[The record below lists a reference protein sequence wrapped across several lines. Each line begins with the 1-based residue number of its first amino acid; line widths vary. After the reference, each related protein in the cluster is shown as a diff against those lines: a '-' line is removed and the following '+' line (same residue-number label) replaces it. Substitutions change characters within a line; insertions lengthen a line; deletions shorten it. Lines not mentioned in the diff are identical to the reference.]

1 MTSLRPTILWRTTMS
16 NLTINE
22 IAINAIKKA
31 YTNRFTAEGKFA
43 EQMDIAKQHM
53 RWTDAVA
60 PTKNNLESGKST
72 ATKES
77 REQLVQLFTGVL
89 KAKKRAHDSAAVGSE
104 IADLKD
110 QLMRRQD
117 PELFAETNGNLSKVE
132 KVEGGKAQVKSKPKP
147 KTTIQM
153 RDQLITNVKNWVEK
167 NSVELGQDY
176 TPTRKAI
183 LAAMETLSIKR

>member
-1 MTSLRPTILWRTTMS
+1 MS
-16 NLTINE
+16 NLTLNE
-22 IAINAIKKA
+22 LAINAIKKA
-31 YTNRFTAEGKFA
+31 YTGRFGAEDKFA
-43 EQMDIAKQHM
+43 EHMDVAKQHM

-60 PTKNNLESGKST
+60 PTKNNLASGKST

-77 REQLVQLFTGVL
+77 YEQLKVLFVSIL
-89 KAKKRAHDSAAVGSE
+89 KAKKRAHDSAAIGAE
-104 IADLKD
+104 IKDLKN
-110 QLMRRQD
+110 QLMLRQE
-117 PELFAETNGNLSKVE
+117 PALYAETGGNLGKIEAVDS
-132 KVEGGKAQVKSKPKP
+132 GKATLKETKPL
-147 KTTIQM
+147 TTIQI

>member
-1 MTSLRPTILWRTTMS
+1 MS
-16 NLTINE
+16 NLTLNE

-31 YTNRFTAEGKFA
+31 YTGRFTAEDKFA
-43 EQMDIAKQHM
+43 ENMDVAKQHM

-60 PTKNNLESGKST
+60 PTKNNLDAGKST

-77 REQLVQLFTGVL
+77 REQLVQLFTAVL

-117 PELFAETNGNLSKVE
+117 PELFAETNGNLKKVE
-132 KVEGGKAQVKSKPKP
+132 KVEGGKAQVKPKPKP
-147 KTTIQM
+147 NTTIEM

>member
-1 MTSLRPTILWRTTMS
+1 MS
-16 NLTINE
+16 NLTLNE

-31 YTNRFTAEGKFA
+31 YTGRFGAEDKFA
-43 EQMDIAKQHM
+43 EHMDVAKQHM

>member
-1 MTSLRPTILWRTTMS
+1 MS

-31 YTNRFTAEGKFA
+31 YTGRFTTEDKFA
-43 EQMDIAKQHM
+43 EHMDVAKQHM

-60 PTKNNLESGKST
+60 PTKNNLASGKST

-77 REQLVQLFTGVL
+77 REQLVQLFTAVL

-104 IADLKD
+104 IGDLKD

-117 PELFAETNGNLSKVE
+117 PELYAETNGNLGKIE
-132 KVEGGKAQVKSKPKP
+132 AVEGGKAQVKAKPKP

-176 TPTRKAI
+176 APTRKAI

>member
-1 MTSLRPTILWRTTMS
+1 MS
-16 NLTINE
+16 NLTLNE
-22 IAINAIKKA
+22 LAINAIKKA
-31 YTNRFTAEGKFA
+31 YTGRFGAEDKFA
-43 EQMDIAKQHM
+43 EHMDVAKQHM

-60 PTKNNLESGKST
+60 PKPSNLESGKST

-77 REQLVQLFTGVL
+77 YEQLKVLFVSIL
-89 KAKKRAHDSAAVGSE
+89 KAKKRAHDSAAVGAE
-104 IADLKD
+104 IKDLKN
-110 QLMRRQD
+110 QLMLRQE
-117 PELFAETNGNLSKVE
+117 PALYAKTGGNLAKVESVENGNAKV
-132 KVEGGKAQVKSKPKP
+132 KPKP
-147 KTTIQM
+147 ADKTTIEM

>member
-1 MTSLRPTILWRTTMS
+1 MS
-16 NLTINE
+16 NLTLNE

-31 YTNRFTAEGKFA
+31 YTGRFTAEDKFA
-43 EQMDIAKQHM
+43 ENMDVAKQHM

-60 PTKNNLESGKST
+60 PTKNNLASGKST

-77 REQLVQLFTGVL
+77 REQLVQLFTAVL

-104 IADLKD
+104 IGDLKD

-117 PELFAETNGNLSKVE
+117 PELYAETNGKLAKIE
-132 KVEGGKAQVKSKPKP
+132 TVEGGKAQVKPKP
-147 KTTIQM
+147 VDKTTIQM

>member
-1 MTSLRPTILWRTTMS
+1 MS

-31 YTNRFTAEGKFA
+31 YTGRFTAEDKFA
-43 EQMDIAKQHM
+43 ENMDVAKQHM

-60 PTKNNLESGKST
+60 PTKNNLASGKST

-77 REQLVQLFTGVL
+77 REQLVQLFTAVL

-104 IADLKD
+104 IGDLKD

-117 PELFAETNGNLSKVE
+117 PELYADTKGNLAKVE
-132 KVEGGKAQVKSKPKP
+132 KVEGGKAALKEAKV
-147 KTTIQM
+147 TTAIQM
-153 RDQLITNVKNWVEK
+153 RDQLFINVKNWVEK
-167 NSVELGQDY
+167 NDVELGQDY
-176 TPTRKAI
+176 KPTRKAI

>member
-1 MTSLRPTILWRTTMS
+1 MS

-31 YTNRFTAEGKFA
+31 YTGRFGAEDKFA
-43 EQMDIAKQHM
+43 EHMDVAKQHM

-60 PTKNNLESGKST
+60 PTKNNLASGKST

-77 REQLVQLFTGVL
+77 RAQLVQLFTDVL
-89 KAKKRAHDSAAVGSE
+89 KSKKRAHDSAAVGAE
-104 IADLKD
+104 IKDLKN
-110 QLMRRQD
+110 QLMLRQE
-117 PELFAETNGNLSKVE
+117 PALYAKTGGNLAKVESVENGNAKV
-132 KVEGGKAQVKSKPKP
+132 KPKP
-147 KTTIQM
+147 ADKTTIEM

-167 NSVELGQDY
+167 NNVELGDDY

-183 LAAMETLSIKR
+183 LTAMETLKIKI

>member
-1 MTSLRPTILWRTTMS
+1 MS

-31 YTNRFTAEGKFA
+31 YTGRFTAEDKFA
-43 EQMDIAKQHM
+43 ENMDVAKQHM

-60 PTKNNLESGKST
+60 PTKNNLASGKST

-77 REQLVQLFTGVL
+77 REQLVQLFTAVL

-104 IADLKD
+104 IGDLKD

-117 PELFAETNGNLSKVE
+117 PELYADTKGNLAKVE
-132 KVEGGKAQVKSKPKP
+132 KVEGGKAALKEAKVT
-147 KTTIQM
+147 TTIQM
-153 RDQLITNVKNWVEK
+153 RDQLFSNVKNWVEK
-167 NSVELGQDY
+167 NDVELGQDY
-176 TPTRKAI
+176 KPTRKAI

>member
-1 MTSLRPTILWRTTMS
+1 MS

-31 YTNRFTAEGKFA
+31 YTGRFTAEDKFA
-43 EQMDIAKQHM
+43 EHMDVAKQHM

-60 PTKNNLESGKST
+60 PTKNNLASGKST

-77 REQLVQLFTGVL
+77 YEQLKVLFASIL
-89 KAKKRAHDSAAVGSE
+89 KAKKRDHGSTAVGAE
-104 IADLKD
+104 VKDLKN
-110 QLMRRQD
+110 QLMKRQD
-117 PELFAETNGNLSKVE
+117 PELYAATKGNLTKVE
-132 KVEGGKAQVKSKPKP
+132 KVEGGKATLKEAKVT
-147 KTTIQM
+147 TTIQM

-183 LAAMETLSIKR
+183 LTAMETLSIKR

>member
-1 MTSLRPTILWRTTMS
+1 MS

-31 YTNRFTAEGKFA
+31 YTGRFGAEDKFA
-43 EQMDIAKQHM
+43 EHMDVAKQHT

-60 PTKNNLESGKST
+60 PTKNNLASGKST

-77 REQLVQLFTGVL
+77 REQLVQLFTAVL

-104 IADLKD
+104 IGDLKD
-110 QLMRRQD
+110 QIMRRQD
-117 PELFAETNGNLSKVE
+117 PELYAETNGKLAKIE
-132 KVEGGKAQVKSKPKP
+132 TVEGGKAQVKPKP
-147 KTTIQM
+147 VDKTTIQM

-176 TPTRKAI
+176 APTRKAI

>member
-31 YTNRFTAEGKFA
+31 YTGRFTAEDKFA
-43 EQMDIAKQHM
+43 ENMDVAKQHM
-53 RWTDAVA
+53 RWTDAVS
-60 PTKNNLESGKST
+60 PNPNNLASGKST
-72 ATKES
+72 ATKEGY
-77 REQLVQLFTGVL
+77 EQLKVLFASIL
-89 KAKKRAHDSAAVGSE
+89 KAKKRDHGSTAVGAE
-104 IADLKD
+104 VKDLKN
-110 QLMRRQD
+110 QLMKRQD
-117 PELFAETNGNLSKVE
+117 PELYAATKGNLTKIE
-132 KVEGGKAQVKSKPKP
+132 KVEGGKAQVKKPAD
-147 KTTIQM
+147 TTAIQM

-183 LAAMETLSIKR
+183 LTAMETLSIKR

>member
-1 MTSLRPTILWRTTMS
+1 MS

-31 YTNRFTAEGKFA
+31 YTGRFGAEDKFA
-43 EQMDIAKQHM
+43 EHMDVAKQHM

-60 PTKNNLESGKST
+60 PTKNNLASGKST

-77 REQLVQLFTGVL
+77 REQLVQLFTAVL

-104 IADLKD
+104 IGDLKD

-117 PELFAETNGNLSKVE
+117 PELYAETNGNLSKVE

-147 KTTIQM
+147 KTTIEM

>member
-1 MTSLRPTILWRTTMS
+1 MS

-22 IAINAIKKA
+22 IAINAIKNA
-31 YTNRFTAEGKFA
+31 YTGRFGAEDKFA
-43 EQMDIAKQHM
+43 EHMDVAKQHM

-60 PTKNNLESGKST
+60 PTKNNLASGKST

-77 REQLVQLFTGVL
+77 REQLVQLFTAVL

-104 IADLKD
+104 IGDLKD
-110 QLMRRQD
+110 QLMKRQD
-117 PELFAETNGNLSKVE
+117 PELYAKTNGNLAKVE
-132 KVEGGKAQVKSKPKP
+132 KVEGGKAQVKQKPAD
-147 KTTIQM
+147 KTAIEM

>member
-1 MTSLRPTILWRTTMS
+1 MS
-16 NLTINE
+16 NLTLNE

-31 YTNRFTAEGKFA
+31 YTGRFGAEDKFA
-43 EQMDIAKQHM
+43 EHMDVAKQHM
-53 RWTDAVA
+53 RWTDAVS
-60 PTKNNLESGKST
+60 PNPNNLASGKST

-77 REQLVQLFTGVL
+77 YEQLKVLFASIL
-89 KAKKRAHDSAAVGSE
+89 KAKKRTHDSAAIGAE
-104 IADLKD
+104 IKDLKN
-110 QLMRRQD
+110 QLMKRQE
-117 PELFAETNGNLSKVE
+117 PELFAGTKGNLTKIE
-132 KVEGGKAQVKSKPKP
+132 KVEGGKAQVKKPAD
-147 KTTIQM
+147 KTAIQM

>member
-31 YTNRFTAEGKFA
+31 YTGRFTAEDKFA
-43 EQMDIAKQHM
+43 ENMDVAKQHM
-53 RWTDAVA
+53 RWTDAVS
-60 PTKNNLESGKST
+60 PNPNNLASGKST
-72 ATKES
+72 ATKEGY
-77 REQLVQLFTGVL
+77 EQLKVLFASIL
-89 KAKKRAHDSAAVGSE
+89 KAKKRDHGSTAVGAE
-104 IADLKD
+104 VKDLKN
-110 QLMRRQD
+110 QLMKRQD
-117 PELFAETNGNLSKVE
+117 PELYAATKGNLTKIE
-132 KVEGGKAQVKSKPKP
+132 KVEGGKAQVKKPAAT
-147 KTTIQM
+147 TTIQM

>member
-1 MTSLRPTILWRTTMS
+1 MS
-16 NLTINE
+16 NLTLNE
-22 IAINAIKKA
+22 LAINAIKKA
-31 YTNRFTAEGKFA
+31 YTGRFGAEDKFA
-43 EQMDIAKQHM
+43 EHMDVAKQHM

-60 PTKNNLESGKST
+60 PKPSNLESGKST

-77 REQLVQLFTGVL
+77 YEQLKVLFVSIL
-89 KAKKRAHDSAAVGSE
+89 KAKKRTHDSAAVGAE
-104 IADLKD
+104 IKDLKN
-110 QLMRRQD
+110 QLMKRQD
-117 PELFAETNGNLSKVE
+117 PKVYAETKGNLTKVE
-132 KVEGGKAQVKSKPKP
+132 KVENGAATIKKPVAT
-147 KTTIQM
+147 TTIQM

>member
-1 MTSLRPTILWRTTMS
+1 MS
-16 NLTINE
+16 NLTLNE

-31 YTNRFTAEGKFA
+31 YTGRFGAEDKFA
-43 EQMDIAKQHM
+43 EHMDVAKQHM
-53 RWTDAVA
+53 RWTDAVS
-60 PTKNNLESGKST
+60 PKPNNLASGKST

-77 REQLVQLFTGVL
+77 YEQLKVLFASIL
-89 KAKKRAHDSAAVGSE
+89 KAKKRTHDSAAIGAE
-104 IADLKD
+104 IKDLKN
-110 QLMRRQD
+110 QLMKRQE
-117 PELFAETNGNLSKVE
+117 PELFAETNGNLTKIE
-132 KVEGGKAQVKSKPKP
+132 TVEGGKAQVKPKP
-147 KTTIQM
+147 ADKTAIQM

>member
-1 MTSLRPTILWRTTMS
+1 MPLRPTIFWRTTMS

-22 IAINAIKKA
+22 IAINAIKNA
-31 YTNRFTAEGKFA
+31 YTGRFGAEDKFA
-43 EQMDIAKQHM
+43 EHMDVAKQHM

-60 PTKNNLESGKST
+60 PTKNNLASGKST

-77 REQLVQLFTGVL
+77 REQLVQLFTAVL

-104 IADLKD
+104 IGDLKD
-110 QLMRRQD
+110 QLMKRQD
-117 PELFAETNGNLSKVE
+117 PELYAKTNGNLAKVE
-132 KVEGGKAQVKSKPKP
+132 KVEGGKAQVKQKPAD
-147 KTTIQM
+147 KTAIEM

>member
-1 MTSLRPTILWRTTMS
+1 MS
-16 NLTINE
+16 NLTLNE
-22 IAINAIKKA
+22 LAINAIKKA
-31 YTNRFTAEGKFA
+31 YTGRFTAEDKFA
-43 EQMDIAKQHM
+43 EHMDVAKQHM

-77 REQLVQLFTGVL
+77 RAQLVQLFTAVL

-104 IADLKD
+104 IGDLKD

-117 PELFAETNGNLSKVE
+117 PELYAETGGNMTKIE
-132 KVEGGKAQVKSKPKP
+132 KVENGKVQVKPKP
-147 KTTIQM
+147 AAKTAIGM

-167 NSVELGQDY
+167 NKDELGQDY